1 MRWFF
6 GILLI
11 LLGFLI
17 LGNNVGWFD
26 FSLGEFIHKFWP
38 LILIAFGLEQI
49 FSHSR
54 KRHWSEDKWTDF
66 CGEKFS
72 RTIGDL
78 HLRPV
83 SIDTGGLKTDQ
94 GAGDITIDLTSSAL
108 HEGENLVHCNLG
120 MGDLEIIVP
129 ANVPLKASCTAG
141 IGDIHILGK
150 CGDGFGAKLEHQD
163 ADYANAD
170 KKIYLIAKVGL
181 GDIRVSHP

>member
-1 MRWFF
+1 MRWFL

-11 LLGFLI
+11 LLGFTI

-26 FSLGEFIHKFWP
+26 FSLGEFVRKFWP
-38 LILIAFGLEQI
+38 LILIALGLEQI
-49 FSHSR
+49 LSHSR
-54 KRHWSEDKWTDF
+54 KRCWSEDKWTDF

-72 RTIGDL
+72 RTVGDL

-83 SIDTGGLKTDQ
+83 SIDTGGLEADQ
-94 GAGDITIDLTSSAL
+94 GAGDITIDLSSSVL
-108 HEGENLVHCNLG
+108 HEGENVVHCNLG

-141 IGDIHILGK
+141 IGDIHILGRRS
-150 CGDGFGAKLEHQD
+150 DGFGANLEHQD
-163 ADYANAD
+163 PDYSNAD
-170 KKIYLIAKVGL
+170 KKICLVAKVGL